1 MKSPKM
7 AKTAMEGFQNN
18 VNYVRFFA
26 RFMNYDILAPTF
38 KYNNRIFVIEC
49 MLFIFPTF
57 LGVKALISSD
67 ITQSLISVSLAF
79 AMIQVRF
86 ATEINKLL
94 LENDTK

>member
-1 MKSPKM
+1 M
-7 AKTAMEGFQNN
+7 AKSGMEAFQNN

-57 LGVKALISSD
+57 LGIKALISAD

-79 AMIQVRF
+79 AMIQVR
-86 ATEINKLL
+86 
-94 LENDTK
+94 